1 MHIYVHTALVVM
13 VALYAAPM
21 FGIHCL
27 LPNCLSISQTTRW
40 VVKEVLTPQLPRQR
54 AIMIEKFIRIAE
66 TCLECK
72 NFNTVFEVT
81 LALQSAPVRRLHQ
94 TWQEVSQEVTTAQQG
109 MCYTRA
115 HVFTFTL
122 VCVLRESVLNTYAII
137 QNLCCIST
145 TYASTHT
152 HTHYT
157 HTAHTHHA
165 YYFCGNDACC
175 FRCSFRLC
183 CCCPTLS
190 NLLTQRTHS
199 LHLRNKSE
207 SEIL

>member
-1 MHIYVHTALVVM
+1 M
-13 VALYAAPM
+13 VALYAAPV

-27 LPNCLSISQTTRW
+27 LPNCHSISQTTRW

-109 MCYTRA
+109 MCCTRA
-115 HVFTFTL
+115 HAHLCVFKRI
-122 VCVLRESVLNTYAII
+122 CAEY
-137 QNLCCIST
+137 LCNNSEPMLHLYYICIH
-145 TYASTHT
+145 THT

-157 HTAHTHHA
+157 HTAPTHHA

-190 NLLTQRTHS
+190 NLLTQRTRS